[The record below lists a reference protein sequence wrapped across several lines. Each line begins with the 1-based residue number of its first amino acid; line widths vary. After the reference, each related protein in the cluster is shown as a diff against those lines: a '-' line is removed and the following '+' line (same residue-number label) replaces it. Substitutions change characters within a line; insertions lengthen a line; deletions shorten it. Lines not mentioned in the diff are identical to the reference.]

1 VPVVTTNVY
10 GPKEIITDGVD
21 GLAVNPDNVVEL
33 VEAIRRLLDNEE
45 FRMKIGENGRKT
57 VEERF
62 DIKIHLESLS
72 GIYQD
77 LIGK

>member
-1 VPVVTTNVY
+1 MPVVTTNVY

-21 GLAVNPDNVVEL
+21 GLAVAPGNVVEL
-33 VEAIRRLLDNEE
+33 VEAIRKLLENKE
-45 FRMKIGENGRKT
+45 FRAKIGENGRKT

-62 DIKIHLESLS
+62 DIKMHLESLS

-77 LIGK
+77 LLGE